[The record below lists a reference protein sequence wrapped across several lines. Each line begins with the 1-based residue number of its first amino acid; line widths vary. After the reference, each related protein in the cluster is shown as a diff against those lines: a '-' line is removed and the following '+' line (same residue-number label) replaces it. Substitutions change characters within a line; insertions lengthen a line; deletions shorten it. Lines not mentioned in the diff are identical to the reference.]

1 MYEFYKKLPGSPI
14 CVLGCFGRAW
24 DTHQATAS
32 LLLEAKAQ
40 KQALSLS
47 LSLSLPGLNRILP
60 LSLSLSLSLTGL
72 NRILPLSLSLPS
84 IIRAP
89 KRSPLALFCEATPDP
104 KRANVKAVMHFSLFF
119 IKFAVFPFKT

>member
-47 LSLSLPGLNRILP
+47 LSL
-60 LSLSLSLSLTGL
+60 TGL
-72 NRILPLSLSLPS
+72 NRILPLSLSPLYNSRPKTL
-84 IIRAP
+84 AP
-89 KRSPLALFCEATPDP
+89 RSFL
-104 KRANVKAVMHFSLFF
+104 
-119 IKFAVFPFKT
+119 

>member
-47 LSLSLPGLNRILP
+47 LSL
-60 LSLSLSLSLTGL
+60 
-72 NRILPLSLSLPS
+72 
-84 IIRAP
+84 
-89 KRSPLALFCEATPDP
+89 
-104 KRANVKAVMHFSLFF
+104 
-119 IKFAVFPFKT
+119 